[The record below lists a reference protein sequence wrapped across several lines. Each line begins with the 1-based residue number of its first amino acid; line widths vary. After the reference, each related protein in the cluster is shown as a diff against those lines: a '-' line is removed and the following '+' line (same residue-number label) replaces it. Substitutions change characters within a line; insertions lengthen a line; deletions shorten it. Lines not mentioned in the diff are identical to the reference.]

1 MYSSNMK
8 EHEILFRR
16 LKEMKDWW
24 INASVEGL
32 TEDNTLRW
40 SNCEK
45 EYLLLRTLISTKE
58 EKKAYSKIIDEL
70 MIGLIHSILVMFDGG
85 DELTDEFNIDVIN
98 ADTQKS
104 LLEKVALHEEFIGYL
119 LDTDER

>member
-1 MYSSNMK
+1 MK